1 MNDPMTTDEKIEV
14 LTKMVNEIMAR
25 LVDLEN
31 LPTNAA
37 ELHHEF
43 GSSDDD
49 DDWDDDWVDEEEED
63 DDE

>member
-37 ELHHEF
+37 ELDHEF
-43 GSSDDD
+43 GSDDE
-49 DDWDDDWVDEEEED
+49 DDWDDDWEDEEEED